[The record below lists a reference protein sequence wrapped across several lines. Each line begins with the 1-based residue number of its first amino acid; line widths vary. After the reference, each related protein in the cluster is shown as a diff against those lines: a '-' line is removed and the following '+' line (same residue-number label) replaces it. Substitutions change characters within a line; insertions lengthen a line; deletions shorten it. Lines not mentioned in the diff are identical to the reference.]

1 MVRSPSALG
10 RTGCLTPC
18 VSSEGEAKKPSC
30 RGVSWERTVR
40 LGPDQV
46 PHPWSGLL
54 TNPVLLF
61 PGISEIALSADIS
74 RTGKMKPVGSVK
86 DQVHT
91 A

>member
-10 RTGCLTPC
+10 PAGSLRPC
-18 VSSEGEAKKPSC
+18 VSSEGEAKKPSR

-40 LGPDQV
+40 LGPDRV

-61 PGISEIALSADIS
+61 PGISEISLSADIS

-86 DQVHT
+86 DQVRT